1 MGESLQTNERSSIA
15 VRSDDDKARRVPI
28 GRIGGSRRAAHA
40 RRELYRDAGATY
52 LARTAMPSTAPFYY
66 RITENIRIT
75 VRPKFL
81 PEQSIP
87 EQRQYVFEYNVRIEN
102 TGQQSVQLLSRRW
115 RIHDSV
121 GEDTVVAGDGVIG
134 EQPLLVPGAVHQY
147 QSFCVLKSANGH
159 MEGEY
164 RFVRADATNFEASIP
179 RFTLTADE
187 WQGTSS

>member
-1 MGESLQTNERSSIA
+1 MTN
-15 VRSDDDKARRVPI
+15 
-28 GRIGGSRRAAHA
+28 
-40 RRELYRDAGATY
+40 AG
-52 LARTAMPSTAPFYY
+52 PFYY
-66 RITENIRIT
+66 RMTEGIRIT

-102 TGQQSVQLLSRRW
+102 TGQQSAQLLSRRW

-121 GEDTVVAGDGVIG
+121 GEDTVVAGDGVVG

-164 RFVRADATNFEASIP
+164 RFIRADATKFEASIP
-179 RFTLTADE
+179 RFELTADE